1 VSTIFSPEKPTPL
14 AFHILEKFSDM
25 SELMAPEQVLLS
37 NIDRMKKT
45 IDARTARFLCMS
57 CGEWTGER
65 KIRDLQEHPAC
76 GKCGS
81 GLLAL
86 LYSSQ
91 DANHVREV
99 LKKRHE
105 DEELTIEEL
114 KELTHARRTAD
125 LVLSYG
131 RKAVVALEVRGVG
144 PETAS
149 RVLGKMHPREDEFYM
164 DLLKAKIQYL
174 RTREFWE
181 DKDKQ

>member
-1 VSTIFSPEKPTPL
+1 
-14 AFHILEKFSDM
+14 
-25 SELMAPEQVLLS
+25 
-37 NIDRMKKT
+37 MKKT

-65 KIRDLQEHPAC
+65 KIRDLREHPAC

-91 DANHVREV
+91 DADHVREV
-99 LKKRHE
+99 LKKRQE
-105 DEELTIEEL
+105 CKELAEEEL

-149 RVLGKMHPREDEFYM
+149 RVLGKMHPKEDEFYM